1 MGNGYTIKRD
11 ETESAAS
18 ALSSVGSCATTADS
32 DLEGNVMPSPAAG
45 EGIGAEVKS
54 MLAGWHKALP
64 DLAKEFDVLSKNVK
78 TAATVTIEV
87 EEPIRGQ
94 FRSFAE

>member
-1 MGNGYTIKRD
+1 MGNGYTIKRS
-11 ETESAAS
+11 ETEGAAD
-18 ALSSVGSCATTADS
+18 ALSSVGSCATVADS
-32 DLEGNVMPSPAAG
+32 DLQGNTMPAPAAG
-45 EGIGAEVKS
+45 EGIGAEVKA
-54 MLAGWHKALP
+54 MLAEWHKALP

-78 TAATVTIEV
+78 KAATVTIQV